1 MIQKAPEQRT
11 HLIKPL
17 LNLLDMFPQKLHAQQ
32 WWCLAWLEVV
42 LQTVIRVGIFGDFSA
57 PIEYY

>member
-17 LNLLDMFPQKLHAQQ
+17 LNLLDTFPKSFTLNK
-32 WWCLAWLEVV
+32 WWCLAWLEAV
-42 LQTVIRVGIFGDFSA
+42 LQTVISVGIFGDFSA
-57 PIEYY
+57 TVEYY